1 MKTLI
6 LLLLLIPNLV
16 MAEVYEC
23 RTTSSSGYLF
33 PFKEIISYSRVG
45 GGFYDDFDGY
55 THEIAYEDE
64 KVIALSNVSPI
75 GNYIESHI
83 IDKKNKTIK
92 FSHLSSLNLLARS
105 GECRL
110 IK

>member
-1 MKTLI
+1 MKKLLLI
-6 LLLLLIPNLV
+6 LLLIPNLV

-92 FSHLSSLNLLARS
+92 FSHLSSFNLLAWS
-105 GECRL
+105 GKCRL
-110 IK
+110 IR

>member
-1 MKTLI
+1 VKKLI
-6 LLLLLIPNLV
+6 LILSLIPNLV

-23 RTTSSSGYLF
+23 RTTSSTGYLS
-33 PFKEIISYSRVG
+33 PFEQTISYSRVES
-45 GGFYDDFDGY
+45 GFYDDFEGY

-92 FSHLSSLNLLARS
+92 FSHLSSFNLLAWS
-105 GECRL
+105 GKCRL
-110 IK
+110 IR

>member
-1 MKTLI
+1 MKKLL

-75 GNYIESHI
+75 GNYIESNI